1 MKGIEQANEI
11 IGKIIE
17 GYRIIKF
24 LGSGKFSVVYEAER
38 QVDSKLVALKIIKIY
53 DIKDKNLVE
62 KCLQEVNLLKRV
74 NHPNIIKYLDS
85 FIYQNELYIAV
96 EWADKGDVK
105 RLIKKYKQEGD
116 EIDERKVIEYTR
128 EIAAGLNHMHEQ
140 RVIHR
145 DLKPANILI
154 TSDGI
159 FKLGDL
165 GLGRIMNTE
174 TIKTFSKVGTPLYMA
189 PEVINNSNGYDFK
202 CDNWSLG
209 CVIYELITLR
219 SPFQTSEKLS
229 LIELFKK
236 INSGLY
242 PKIDNNK
249 YKVAAKIS
257 EALLKVNPEE
267 RMELPQVLKICD
279 EYISQQEEKPRIDP
293 FIIMDDLIEKLR
305 LLNYEINFCQKHN
318 HEIINK
324 YYFACN
330 IYGFNFDNKE
340 NSTKETYPLQFA
352 YFFDLCNWLMALI
365 KQNAN
370 INILQEID
378 IKFKKYDKKKPQD
391 VQIQELLNDLK
402 NLQIKVLFNSRFKF
416 GYGDGVCLV
425 LTQLCDKYLIKQNF
439 IFKKPKFQDIQEI
452 EKIKEYPD
460 DIPLEENIGTNI
472 GFKSNTNYNFS
483 GFKSI
488 GGGSK
493 SKFYSGQKF
502 KHFASIGPINDE
514 NSTNYSAQGEEDNI
528 NKNQNLNSEQAILY
542 SNIPEE
548 DWQKE
553 FNKVSNMLEIAEVS
567 DEYMASFSESS
578 SNNKDSN
585 KNEGNYPTVK
595 YIKNMNKLFDN
606 KLLEEADIIE
616 NYSKNI
622 EKELNYISNKE
633 NKISI
638 NNSGLKDELNK
649 LKITKQANIHYQ
661 EEFDTISKDIKKMQ
675 KEKNKIEYELDTI
688 QKEEKKLLNVD
699 NKNNLQKLKKAIE
712 NLCND
717 NNKKDE
723 EIALINTV
731 LMNKYSNIIYD
742 NVINSNNSGINN
754 INIFNEKNFEDKIA
768 ENINNNEDVFGDDEI
783 I

>member
-1 MKGIEQANEI
+1 MEHENEI

-17 GYRIIKF
+17 GFKIIKF
-24 LGSGKFSVVYEAER
+24 LGRGKFSVVYQAER
-38 QVDSKLVALKIIKIY
+38 QADSKLVALKIINIY
-53 DIKDKNLVE
+53 DIKDKSLVE

-85 FIYQNELYIAV
+85 FIFQNELYIAV

-105 RLIKKYKQEGD
+105 RLIRKYKQEGD
-116 EIDERKVIEYTR
+116 EIDESRVIEYTR

-189 PEVINNSNGYDFK
+189 PEVINGSEGYDFK
-202 CDNWSLG
+202 VDNWSLG

-249 YKVAAKIS
+249 YRTAAKIS
-257 EALLKVNPEE
+257 EALLKVDPRE
-267 RMELPQVLKICD
+267 RMELPQVIKICD
-279 EYISQQEEKPRIDP
+279 EYISKQEEKPKIDP
-293 FIIMDDLIEKLR
+293 FIIMDDMVEKLR

-318 HEIINK
+318 HDIINK
-324 YYFACN
+324 YYFAFN
-330 IYGFNFDNKE
+330 MYGFNFDNKD
-340 NSTKETYPLQFA
+340 NASKESYPVQFA
-352 YFFDLCNWLMALI
+352 YFYDLANWLMALI

-378 IKFKKYDKKKPQD
+378 VKFKKYDKKKPQD
-391 VQIQELLNDLK
+391 AQIQELLNDLK
-402 NLQIKVLFNSRFKF
+402 NLQVKVLLNSRFKF

-439 IFKKPKFQDIQEI
+439 IFKKPKFKDVQEI
-452 EKIKEYPD
+452 EKIKEYPE
-460 DIPLEENIGTNI
+460 DIPLEDNIGTNI
-472 GFKSNTNYNFS
+472 GFKSNTNYNFN

-493 SKFYSGQKF
+493 TKFYSGQKF
-502 KHFASIGPINDE
+502 KHFTSIGPMGDE
-514 NSTNYSAQGEEDNI
+514 TSTNFAGQQEEEN
-528 NKNQNLNSEQAILY
+528 NKNNANNENGILY
-542 SNIPEE
+542 SNVTEE
-548 DWQKE
+548 DWQNE
-553 FNKVSNMLEIAEVS
+553 FNKVSNMLKIEEVP
-567 DEYMASFSESS
+567 EENLASFSD
-578 SNNKDSN
+578 NNDQGRT
-585 KNEGNYPTVK
+585 EGNYQAVK
-595 YIKNMNKLFDN
+595 QINNVSKLFSDKYVNDAEYLDVYN
-606 KLLEEADIIE
+606 KQID
-616 NYSKNI
+616 
-622 EKELNYISNKE
+622 KELQNINNKESKISVSNK
-633 NKISI
+633 
-638 NNSGLKDELNK
+638 GLKEELNK
-649 LKITKQANIHYQ
+649 LKITKQANQHYQ
-661 EEFDTISKDIKKMQ
+661 DEYDTINEDIKKM
-675 KEKNKIEYELDTI
+675 EN
-688 QKEEKKLLNVD
+688 EKKQVELKLS
-699 NKNNLQKLKKAIE
+699 KLKKDEKKMMSYDDGKTVQKIRKAIE
-712 NLCND
+712 TIYAD
-717 NNKKDE
+717 NNKLDE
-723 EIALINTV
+723 EISLMNTV
-731 LMNKYSNIIYD
+731 IMNKYSNIMYD
-742 NVINSNNSGINN
+742 NYMNSDNNGNN
-754 INIFNEKNFEDKIA
+754 FVFNGRNDIFNNVP
-768 ENINNNEDVFGDDEI
+768 ENIKSNEDVFGEDEI

>member
-1 MKGIEQANEI
+1 MKGMEQANDI

-38 QVDSKLVALKIIKIY
+38 QLDSKLVALKIIKIY

-85 FIYQNELYIAV
+85 FIFQNELYIAV

-257 EALLKVNPEE
+257 ESLLKVNPEE
-267 RMELPQVLKICD
+267 RMELDQVLKICD
-279 EYISQQEEKPRIDP
+279 EYISKQEEKPRIDP

-318 HEIINK
+318 HDIINK

-330 IYGFNFDNKE
+330 MYGFNFENKE
-340 NSTKETYPLQFA
+340 NTTKETYPVQFA

-378 IKFKKYDKKKPQD
+378 IKFKKYDKKKQ
-391 VQIQELLNDLK
+391 QEIQMQELLNDLK
-402 NLQIKVLFNSRFKF
+402 NLQIKVLFNSRFKY

-483 GFKSI
+483 GYKSI

-514 NSTNYSAQGEEDNI
+514 NSTNYSAQGEEDTNNKNTNI
-528 NKNQNLNSEQAILY
+528 NNENAILY

-567 DEYMASFSESS
+567 DEYFGSFSESS
-578 SNNKDSN
+578 SNNKDNN

-595 YIKNMNKLFDN
+595 YIKNMNKIFN
-606 KLLEEADIIE
+606 EKLLDDADIID

-622 EKELNYISNKE
+622 ENELNYISNKE
-633 NKISI
+633 NKLG
-638 NNSGLKDELNK
+638 NNNAGLKDELYK

-661 EEFDTISKDIKKMQ
+661 EEYDTICEDIKKME
-675 KEKNKIEYELDTI
+675 KEKNKIEYELDKI
-688 QKEEKKLLNVD
+688 KKQEKKILTVD
-699 NKNNLQKLKKAIE
+699 DQNNLQKIKKAIE
-712 NLCND
+712 NIYHD
-717 NNKKDE
+717 GNKIEE

-731 LMNKYSNIIYD
+731 LINKYSNILND
-742 NVINSNNSGINN
+742 NLINENSNGG
-754 INIFNEKNFEDKIA
+754 NIFNGKNLDMDKIV
-768 ENINNNEDVFGDDEI
+768 ENINNEGDVFDEDEI

>member
-1 MKGIEQANEI
+1 MKGMEQANEI

-38 QVDSKLVALKIIKIY
+38 QLDSKLVALKIIKIY

-85 FIYQNELYIAV
+85 FIFQNELYIAV

-267 RMELPQVLKICD
+267 RMELDQVLKICD
-279 EYISQQEEKPRIDP
+279 EYISKQEEKPRIDP

-330 IYGFNFDNKE
+330 MYGFNFDNKE
-340 NSTKETYPLQFA
+340 NTSKETYPVQFA

-378 IKFKKYDKKKPQD
+378 IKFKKYDKKKQ
-391 VQIQELLNDLK
+391 QEIQMQELLNDLK
-402 NLQIKVLFNSRFKF
+402 NLQIKVLFNSRFKY

-483 GFKSI
+483 GYKSL

-493 SKFYSGQKF
+493 TKFYSGQKF

-514 NSTNYSAQGEEDNI
+514 NSTNYSAQGDEDSNNKNTNI
-528 NKNQNLNSEQAILY
+528 NNENAILY

-567 DEYMASFSESS
+567 DEYFGSFSESS
-578 SNNKDSN
+578 SNNKDNN

-595 YIKNMNKLFDN
+595 YIKNMNKLLDD
-606 KLLEEADIIE
+606 KLLDDIDIID

-622 EKELNYISNKE
+622 ETELNYITNKE
-633 NKISI
+633 NKLGV
-638 NNSGLKDELNK
+638 NNTGLKDELNK

-661 EEFDTISKDIKKMQ
+661 EEYDTICEDIKKME
-675 KEKNKIEYELDTI
+675 KEKNKIEYELDKI
-688 QKEEKKLLNVD
+688 KKQEKKILTVD
-699 NKNNLQKLKKAIE
+699 DKNNLQKIKKAIE
-712 NLCND
+712 NIYQD
-717 NNKKDE
+717 NNKIDE
-723 EIALINTV
+723 EISLINTV
-731 LMNKYSNIIYD
+731 LINKYSNILND
-742 NVINSNNSGINN
+742 NLINDNNNG
-754 INIFNEKNFEDKIA
+754 INIFNGKNLDIEKIT
-768 ENINNNEDVFGDDEI
+768 ENINNEGDVFDDDEI

>member
-1 MKGIEQANEI
+1 MKGMEQANDI

-38 QVDSKLVALKIIKIY
+38 QLDSKLVALKIIKIY

-85 FIYQNELYIAV
+85 FIFQNELYIAV

-257 EALLKVNPEE
+257 ESLLKVNPEE
-267 RMELPQVLKICD
+267 RMELDQVLKICD
-279 EYISQQEEKPRIDP
+279 EYISKQEEKPRIDP

-318 HEIINK
+318 HDIINK

-330 IYGFNFDNKE
+330 MYGFNFENKE
-340 NSTKETYPLQFA
+340 NTTKETYPVQFA

-378 IKFKKYDKKKPQD
+378 IKFKKYDKKKQ
-391 VQIQELLNDLK
+391 QEIQMQELLNDLK
-402 NLQIKVLFNSRFKF
+402 NLQIKVLFNSRFKY

-483 GFKSI
+483 GYKSI

-514 NSTNYSAQGEEDNI
+514 NSTNYSAQGEEDTNNKNTNI
-528 NKNQNLNSEQAILY
+528 NNENAILY

-567 DEYMASFSESS
+567 DEYFGSFSESS
-578 SNNKDSN
+578 SNNKDNN

-595 YIKNMNKLFDN
+595 YIKNMNKLFDE
-606 KLLEEADIIE
+606 KLLDDADIID

-622 EKELNYISNKE
+622 ENELNYISNKE
-633 NKISI
+633 NKLG
-638 NNSGLKDELNK
+638 NNNAGLKDELNK

-661 EEFDTISKDIKKMQ
+661 EEYDTICEDIKKME
-675 KEKNKIEYELDTI
+675 KEKNKIEYELDKI
-688 QKEEKKLLNVD
+688 KKQEKKILTVD
-699 NKNNLQKLKKAIE
+699 DQNNLQKIKKAIE
-712 NLCND
+712 NIYHD
-717 NNKKDE
+717 GNKIEE
-723 EIALINTV
+723 EIDLINTV
-731 LMNKYSNIIYD
+731 LINKYSNILND
-742 NVINSNNSGINN
+742 NLINENSNGG
-754 INIFNEKNFEDKIA
+754 NIFNGKNLDMDKIV
-768 ENINNNEDVFGDDEI
+768 ENINNEGDVFDEDEI

>member
-1 MKGIEQANEI
+1 MKGMEQANDI

-38 QVDSKLVALKIIKIY
+38 QLDSKLVALKIIKIY

-85 FIYQNELYIAV
+85 FIFQNELYIAV

-257 EALLKVNPEE
+257 ESLLKVNPEE
-267 RMELPQVLKICD
+267 RMELDQVLKICD
-279 EYISQQEEKPRIDP
+279 EYISKQEEKPRIDP

-318 HEIINK
+318 HDIINK

-330 IYGFNFDNKE
+330 MYGFNFENKE
-340 NSTKETYPLQFA
+340 NTTKETYPVQFA

-378 IKFKKYDKKKPQD
+378 IKFKKYDKKKQ
-391 VQIQELLNDLK
+391 QEIQMQELLNDLK
-402 NLQIKVLFNSRFKF
+402 NLQIKVLFNSRFKY

-483 GFKSI
+483 GYKSI

-514 NSTNYSAQGEEDNI
+514 NSTNYSAQGEEDTNNKNTNI
-528 NKNQNLNSEQAILY
+528 NNENAILY

-567 DEYMASFSESS
+567 DEYFGSFSESS
-578 SNNKDSN
+578 SNNKDNN

-595 YIKNMNKLFDN
+595 YIKNMNKLFDE
-606 KLLEEADIIE
+606 KLLDDADIID

-622 EKELNYISNKE
+622 ENELNYISNKE
-633 NKISI
+633 NKLG
-638 NNSGLKDELNK
+638 NNNAGLKDELNK

-661 EEFDTISKDIKKMQ
+661 EEYDTICEDIKKME
-675 KEKNKIEYELDTI
+675 KEKNKIEFELDKI
-688 QKEEKKLLNVD
+688 KKQEKKILTVD
-699 NKNNLQKLKKAIE
+699 DQNNLQKIKKAIE
-712 NLCND
+712 NIYHD
-717 NNKKDE
+717 GNKIEE

-731 LMNKYSNIIYD
+731 LINKYSNILND
-742 NVINSNNSGINN
+742 NLINENSNGG
-754 INIFNEKNFEDKIA
+754 NIFNGKNLDMDKIV
-768 ENINNNEDVFGDDEI
+768 ENINNEGDVFDGDEI
-783 I
+783 V

>member
-1 MKGIEQANEI
+1 MKGMEQVNEI

-38 QVDSKLVALKIIKIY
+38 QLDSKLVALKIIKIY

-257 EALLKVNPEE
+257 ESLLKVNPEE
-267 RMELPQVLKICD
+267 RMELDQVLKICD
-279 EYISQQEEKPRIDP
+279 EYISKQEEKPRIDP

-318 HEIINK
+318 HDIINK

-330 IYGFNFDNKE
+330 MYGFNFENKE
-340 NSTKETYPLQFA
+340 NTTKETYPVQFA

-378 IKFKKYDKKKPQD
+378 IKFKKYDKKKQ
-391 VQIQELLNDLK
+391 QEIQMQELLNDLK
-402 NLQIKVLFNSRFKF
+402 NLQIKVLFNSRFKY

-483 GFKSI
+483 GYKSI

-514 NSTNYSAQGEEDNI
+514 NSTNYSAQGEEDTNNKNTNI
-528 NKNQNLNSEQAILY
+528 NNENAILY

-567 DEYMASFSESS
+567 DEYFGSFSESS
-578 SNNKDSN
+578 SNNKDNN

-595 YIKNMNKLFDN
+595 YIKNMNKLFDE
-606 KLLEEADIIE
+606 KLLDDADIID

-622 EKELNYISNKE
+622 ENELNYISNKE
-633 NKISI
+633 NKLG
-638 NNSGLKDELNK
+638 NNNAGLKDELNK

-661 EEFDTISKDIKKMQ
+661 EEYDTICEDIKKME
-675 KEKNKIEYELDTI
+675 KEKNKIEYELDKIKI
-688 QKEEKKLLNVD
+688 QKKKILTVD
-699 NKNNLQKLKKAIE
+699 DQNNLQKIKKAIE
-712 NLCND
+712 NIYYD
-717 NNKKDE
+717 GNKIEE

-731 LMNKYSNIIYD
+731 LINKYSNILND
-742 NVINSNNSGINN
+742 NLINENSNGG
-754 INIFNEKNFEDKIA
+754 NIFNGKNLDMDKIV
-768 ENINNNEDVFGDDEI
+768 ENINNEGDVFDEDEI

>member
-1 MKGIEQANEI
+1 MKSMEQTNEI
-11 IGKIIE
+11 IGKIVE
-17 GYRIIKF
+17 GFKIIKF
-24 LGSGKFSVVYEAER
+24 LGSGKFSVVYQAER
-38 QVDSKLVALKIIKIY
+38 QADSKLVALKIIKIY

-85 FIYQNELYIAV
+85 FIFQNELYIAV

-105 RLIKKYKQEGD
+105 RLIRKYKQEGD
-116 EIDERKVIEYTR
+116 EIDERKVIEYTK

-140 RVIHR
+140 RIIHR

-249 YKVAAKIS
+249 YQTAAKIS

-267 RMELPQVLKICD
+267 RMDLPQVLKICD
-279 EYISQQEEKPRIDP
+279 EYISKQEEKPRIDP
-293 FIIMDDLIEKLR
+293 FIIMDDMIEKLR

-330 IYGFNFDNKE
+330 MYGYNFDNKD
-340 NSTKETYPLQFA
+340 NPSKETYPVQFA

-391 VQIQELLNDLK
+391 VQIQDLLNDLK
-402 NLQIKVLFNSRFKF
+402 NLQVKVLINSRFKY

-439 IFKKPKFQDIQEI
+439 IFKKPKFQDVQEI
-452 EKIKEYPD
+452 EKIKEYPE

-493 SKFYSGQKF
+493 TKFYSGQKF
-502 KHFASIGPINDE
+502 KHFTSIGPMNDE
-514 NSTNYSAQGEEDNI
+514 TSTNYSGQGEEEN
-528 NKNQNLNSEQAILY
+528 NKNNVNNEQAILY
-542 SNIPEE
+542 SNIPEA

-567 DEYMASFSESS
+567 DEYFGSFSESS
-578 SNNKDSN
+578 SNNKDQN
-585 KNEGNYPTVK
+585 KNENNYSAVK
-595 YIKNMNKLFDN
+595 HIKNISKLFNN
-606 KLLEEADIIE
+606 KYVNDTQYLELYNENIE
-616 NYSKNI
+616 N
-622 EKELNYISNKE
+622 ELQKISNKE
-633 NKISI
+633 SKLSTSNK
-638 NNSGLKDELNK
+638 GLKEELNK
-649 LKITKQANIHYQ
+649 LKITKQANKQYE
-661 EEFDTISKDIKKMQ
+661 EEFDTISKSIKK
-675 KEKNKIEYELDTI
+675 KEIEKNNIES
-688 QKEEKKLLNVD
+688 K
-699 NKNNLQKLKKAIE
+699 LQKIKKDEKTILKYDTKTYLPKIRKAIE
-712 NLCND
+712 NIYED
-717 NNKKDE
+717 NNKIDE
-723 EIALINTV
+723 EISLLNTV
-731 LMNKYSNIIYD
+731 IINKYSNIMY
-742 NVINSNNSGINN
+742 NNFMNN
-754 INIFNEKNFEDKIA
+754 NNN
-768 ENINNNEDVFGDDEI
+768 ENINNFGFNIKNNDINGIPENINQNEEVFGEDEI

>member
-1 MKGIEQANEI
+1 MKGMEQANDI

-38 QVDSKLVALKIIKIY
+38 QLDSKLVALKIIKIY

-85 FIYQNELYIAV
+85 FIFQNELYIAV

-257 EALLKVNPEE
+257 ESLLKVNPEE
-267 RMELPQVLKICD
+267 RMELDQVLKICD
-279 EYISQQEEKPRIDP
+279 EYISKQEEKPRIDP

-318 HEIINK
+318 HDIINK

-330 IYGFNFDNKE
+330 MYGFNFENKE
-340 NSTKETYPLQFA
+340 NTTKETYPVQFA

-378 IKFKKYDKKKPQD
+378 IKFKKYDKKKQ
-391 VQIQELLNDLK
+391 QEIQMQELLNDLK
-402 NLQIKVLFNSRFKF
+402 NLQIKVLFNSRFKY

-483 GFKSI
+483 GYKSI

-514 NSTNYSAQGEEDNI
+514 NSTNYSAQGEEDTNNKNTNI
-528 NKNQNLNSEQAILY
+528 NNENAILY

-567 DEYMASFSESS
+567 DEYFGSFSESS
-578 SNNKDSN
+578 SNNKDNN

-595 YIKNMNKLFDN
+595 YIKNMNKLFDE
-606 KLLEEADIIE
+606 KLLDDADIID

-622 EKELNYISNKE
+622 ENELNYISNKE
-633 NKISI
+633 NKLG
-638 NNSGLKDELNK
+638 NNNAGLKDELNK

-661 EEFDTISKDIKKMQ
+661 EEYDTICEDIKKME
-675 KEKNKIEYELDTI
+675 KEKNKIEYELDKI
-688 QKEEKKLLNVD
+688 KKQEKKILTVD
-699 NKNNLQKLKKAIE
+699 DQNNLQKIKKAIE
-712 NLCND
+712 NIYHD
-717 NNKKDE
+717 GNKIEE
-723 EIALINTV
+723 EIELINTV
-731 LMNKYSNIIYD
+731 LINKYSNILND
-742 NVINSNNSGINN
+742 NLINENSNGG
-754 INIFNEKNFEDKIA
+754 NIFNGKNLDMDKIV
-768 ENINNNEDVFGDDEI
+768 ENINNEGDVFDEDEI

>member
-1 MKGIEQANEI
+1 MKGIEQANDI

-17 GYRIIKF
+17 GYKIIKF

-38 QVDSKLVALKIIKIY
+38 QLDSKLVALKIIKIY

-140 RVIHR
+140 RIIHR

-257 EALLKVNPEE
+257 EALLKVNHEE

-279 EYISQQEEKPRIDP
+279 EYISKQEEKPRIDP

-305 LLNYEINFCQKHN
+305 LINYEINFCQKHN

-340 NSTKETYPLQFA
+340 NSTKETYPVQFA
-352 YFFDLCNWLMALI
+352 YFYDLSNWLMALI

-378 IKFKKYDKKKPQD
+378 IKFKKYDKKKQQE

-402 NLQIKVLFNSRFKF
+402 NLQIKVLYNSRFKF

-483 GFKSI
+483 GYKSI

-493 SKFYSGQKF
+493 SKFFSGQKF
-502 KHFASIGPINDE
+502 KHFASIGPVNDE
-514 NSTNYSAQGEEDNI
+514 NSTNYSAQAEEE
-528 NKNQNLNSEQAILY
+528 NKQNNVNSENAILY

-595 YIKNMNKLFDN
+595 YIKNMNKLLDD
-606 KLLEEADIIE
+606 KLLDDVDVID

-638 NNSGLKDELNK
+638 TNTGLKEELNK

-661 EEFDTISKDIKKMQ
+661 EEYDMINEDIKKME
-675 KEKNKIEYELDTI
+675 KEKNKIEFELDKI
-688 QKEEKKLLNVD
+688 KKEEKKFLNLD
-699 NKNNLQKLKKAIE
+699 DKNNLQKIKKAVE
-712 NLCND
+712 NLYND
-717 NNKKDE
+717 NNKLDE
-723 EIALINTV
+723 EISLVNTV
-731 LMNKYSNIIYD
+731 LMNKYSNFLYD
-742 NVINSNNSGINN
+742 NVNNSDNSGV
-754 INIFNEKNFEDKIA
+754 NIFNDKNFETKIA
-768 ENINNNEDVFGDDEI
+768 ENINKEEDVFGADEI

>member
-1 MKGIEQANEI
+1 MKGMEQANEI

-38 QVDSKLVALKIIKIY
+38 QLDSKLVALKIIKIY

-85 FIYQNELYIAV
+85 FIFQNELYIAV

-267 RMELPQVLKICD
+267 RMELDQVLKICD
-279 EYISQQEEKPRIDP
+279 EYISKQEEKPRIDP

-330 IYGFNFDNKE
+330 MYGFNFDNKE
-340 NSTKETYPLQFA
+340 NTSKETYPVQFA

-378 IKFKKYDKKKPQD
+378 IKFKKYDKKKQ
-391 VQIQELLNDLK
+391 QEIQMQELLNDLK
-402 NLQIKVLFNSRFKF
+402 NLQIKVLFNSRFKY

-483 GFKSI
+483 GYKSL

-493 SKFYSGQKF
+493 TKFYSGQKF

-514 NSTNYSAQGEEDNI
+514 NSTNYSAQGDEDSNNKNTNI
-528 NKNQNLNSEQAILY
+528 NNENAILY

-567 DEYMASFSESS
+567 DEYFGSFSESS
-578 SNNKDSN
+578 SNNKDNN

-595 YIKNMNKLFDN
+595 YIKNMNKLLDD
-606 KLLEEADIIE
+606 KLLDDIDIID

-622 EKELNYISNKE
+622 ETELNYITNKE
-633 NKISI
+633 NKLGV
-638 NNSGLKDELNK
+638 NNTGLKDELNK

-661 EEFDTISKDIKKMQ
+661 EEYDTICEDIKKME
-675 KEKNKIEYELDTI
+675 KEKNKIEYELDKI
-688 QKEEKKLLNVD
+688 QKQEKKILTVD
-699 NKNNLQKLKKAIE
+699 DKNNLQKIKKAIE
-712 NLCND
+712 NIYQD
-717 NNKKDE
+717 NNKIDE
-723 EIALINTV
+723 EISLINTV
-731 LMNKYSNIIYD
+731 LINKYSNVLNDIL
-742 NVINSNNSGINN
+742 INENNNG
-754 INIFNEKNFEDKIA
+754 INIFNGKNLDIEKIT
-768 ENINNNEDVFGDDEI
+768 ENINNEGDVFDGDEI
-783 I
+783 V

>member
-1 MKGIEQANEI
+1 MKGMEQANEI

-38 QVDSKLVALKIIKIY
+38 QLDSKLVALKIIKIY

-85 FIYQNELYIAV
+85 FIFQNELYIAV

-267 RMELPQVLKICD
+267 RMELDQVLKICD
-279 EYISQQEEKPRIDP
+279 EYISKQEEKPRIDP

-330 IYGFNFDNKE
+330 MYGFNFDNKE
-340 NSTKETYPLQFA
+340 NTSKETYPVQFA

-378 IKFKKYDKKKPQD
+378 IKFKKYDKKKQ
-391 VQIQELLNDLK
+391 QEIQMQELLNDLK
-402 NLQIKVLFNSRFKF
+402 NLQIKVLFNSRFKY

-483 GFKSI
+483 GYKSL

-493 SKFYSGQKF
+493 TKFYSGQKF

-514 NSTNYSAQGEEDNI
+514 NSTNYSAQGDEDSNNKNTNI
-528 NKNQNLNSEQAILY
+528 NNENAILY

-567 DEYMASFSESS
+567 DECFGSFSESS
-578 SNNKDSN
+578 SNNKDNN

-595 YIKNMNKLFDN
+595 YIKNMNKLLDD
-606 KLLEEADIIE
+606 KLLDDIDIID

-622 EKELNYISNKE
+622 ETELNYISNKE
-633 NKISI
+633 NKLGV
-638 NNSGLKDELNK
+638 NNTGLKDELNK

-661 EEFDTISKDIKKMQ
+661 EEYDTICEDIKKME
-675 KEKNKIEYELDTI
+675 KEKNKIEYELDKI
-688 QKEEKKLLNVD
+688 KKQEKKILTVD
-699 NKNNLQKLKKAIE
+699 DKNNLQKIKKAIE
-712 NLCND
+712 NIYQD
-717 NNKKDE
+717 NNKIDE
-723 EIALINTV
+723 EISLINTV
-731 LMNKYSNIIYD
+731 LINKYSNILND
-742 NVINSNNSGINN
+742 NLINENNNG
-754 INIFNEKNFEDKIA
+754 INIFNGKNLDIEKIT
-768 ENINNNEDVFGDDEI
+768 ENINNEGDVFDDDEI

>member
-1 MKGIEQANEI
+1 MKGMEQANEI

-38 QVDSKLVALKIIKIY
+38 QLDSKLVALKIIKIY

-85 FIYQNELYIAV
+85 FIFQNELYIAV

-229 LIELFKK
+229 LIDLFKK

-279 EYISQQEEKPRIDP
+279 EYISKQEEKPRIDP

-318 HEIINK
+318 HDIINK

-330 IYGFNFDNKE
+330 MYGFNFENKE
-340 NSTKETYPLQFA
+340 NTTKETYPVQFA

-378 IKFKKYDKKKPQD
+378 IKFKKYDKKKQ
-391 VQIQELLNDLK
+391 QEIQMQELLNDLK
-402 NLQIKVLFNSRFKF
+402 NLQIKVLFNSRFKY

-483 GFKSI
+483 GYKSI

-514 NSTNYSAQGEEDNI
+514 NSTNYSAQGEEDTNNKNTNI
-528 NKNQNLNSEQAILY
+528 NNENAILY

-567 DEYMASFSESS
+567 DEYFGSFSESS
-578 SNNKDSN
+578 SNNKDNN

-595 YIKNMNKLFDN
+595 YIKNMNKLFDE
-606 KLLEEADIIE
+606 KLLDDADIID

-622 EKELNYISNKE
+622 ENELNYISNKE
-633 NKISI
+633 NKLG
-638 NNSGLKDELNK
+638 NNNAGLKDELNK

-661 EEFDTISKDIKKMQ
+661 EEYDTICEDIKKME
-675 KEKNKIEYELDTI
+675 KEKNKIEYELDKIKI
-688 QKEEKKLLNVD
+688 QEKKILTVD
-699 NKNNLQKLKKAIE
+699 DQNNLQKIKKAIE
-712 NLCND
+712 NIYHD
-717 NNKKDE
+717 GNKIEE

-731 LMNKYSNIIYD
+731 LINKYSNIL
-742 NVINSNNSGINN
+742 NGNLINENNNGG
-754 INIFNEKNFEDKIA
+754 NIFNGKNLDMDKIV
-768 ENINNNEDVFGDDEI
+768 ENINNEGDVFDEDEI

>member
-1 MKGIEQANEI
+1 MKGMEQANDI

-38 QVDSKLVALKIIKIY
+38 QLDSKLVALKIIKIY

-249 YKVAAKIS
+249 YKIAAKIS

-267 RMELPQVLKICD
+267 RMELTQVLKICD
-279 EYISQQEEKPRIDP
+279 EYISKQEEKPRIDP

-330 IYGFNFDNKE
+330 MYGFNFDNKE
-340 NSTKETYPLQFA
+340 NTTKETYPVQFA

-378 IKFKKYDKKKPQD
+378 IKFKKYDKKKQ
-391 VQIQELLNDLK
+391 QEIQMQELLNDLK
-402 NLQIKVLFNSRFKF
+402 NLQIKVLFNSRFKY

-483 GFKSI
+483 GYKSL

-514 NSTNYSAQGEEDNI
+514 NSTNYSAQGDEDTNNKNTNI
-528 NKNQNLNSEQAILY
+528 NNENAILY

-567 DEYMASFSESS
+567 DEYFGSFSESS
-578 SNNKDSN
+578 SNNKDNN

-595 YIKNMNKLFDN
+595 YIKNMNKLLDD
-606 KLLEEADIIE
+606 KLLDDVDIID

-622 EKELNYISNKE
+622 EDELNYISNKE
-633 NKISI
+633 NKLGA
-638 NNSGLKDELNK
+638 NNVGLKDELNK

-661 EEFDTISKDIKKMQ
+661 EEYETICEDIKKME
-675 KEKNKIEYELDTI
+675 KEKNKIEYELDKI
-688 QKEEKKLLNVD
+688 KKQEKKILTVD
-699 NKNNLQKLKKAIE
+699 DQNNLQIIKKAI
-712 NLCND
+712 D
-717 NNKKDE
+717 NIYHDNKKMDE
-723 EIALINTV
+723 EISLINTV
-731 LMNKYSNIIYD
+731 LINKYSNILND
-742 NVINSNNSGINN
+742 NLINENNNAG
-754 INIFNEKNFEDKIA
+754 NIFNGKNLDIEKIA
-768 ENINNNEDVFGDDEI
+768 ENINNEGDVFDDDEI

>member
-38 QVDSKLVALKIIKIY
+38 QIDSKLVALKIIKIY

-279 EYISQQEEKPRIDP
+279 EYISKQEEKPRIDP

-340 NSTKETYPLQFA
+340 NPTKESYPIQFA

-378 IKFKKYDKKKPQD
+378 IKFKKYDKKKAQD

-502 KHFASIGPINDE
+502 KHFASIGPVNDE
-514 NSTNYSAQGEEDNI
+514 NSTNYSAQGEEDNT
-528 NKNQNLNSEQAILY
+528 NKNTNLNSEQAILY
-542 SNIPEE
+542 TNIPEE

-595 YIKNMNKLFDN
+595 YIKNMNKLLDD
-606 KLLEEADIIE
+606 KLLEETEIVE

-622 EKELNYISNKE
+622 EKDLNYISNKE

-638 NNSGLKDELNK
+638 NNNKLIDELIK
-649 LKITKQANIHYQ
+649 LKITKQANVQYQ
-661 EEFDTISKDIKKMQ
+661 EDYDTISEDIKKMQ
-675 KEKNKIEYELDTI
+675 KEKNKIEYELDKI
-688 QKEEKKLLNVD
+688 KKEEKKLLNMD
-699 NKNNLQKLKKAIE
+699 NKTNIQKIKTAIE
-712 NLCND
+712 NLYVD

-731 LMNKYSNIIYD
+731 LINKYSNLIYD
-742 NVINSNNSGINN
+742 NMINANNTGGI
-754 INIFNEKNFEDKIA
+754 IFDEKNLESKIK
-768 ENINNNEDVFGDDEI
+768 ENINKDEDVFGEDEI

>member
-1 MKGIEQANEI
+1 MKGIEQTNDI

-17 GYRIIKF
+17 GYKILKF

-38 QVDSKLVALKIIKIY
+38 QLDSKLVALKIIKIY

-257 EALLKVNPEE
+257 EALLKVNPLE

-279 EYISQQEEKPRIDP
+279 EYISKQEEKPRIDP

-330 IYGFNFDNKE
+330 IYGFSFDNKE
-340 NSTKETYPLQFA
+340 NSTKETYPVQFA
-352 YFFDLCNWLMALI
+352 YFYDLSNWLMALI

-378 IKFKKYDKKKPQD
+378 IKFKKYDKKKQQE

-402 NLQIKVLFNSRFKF
+402 NLQIKVLYNSRFKF

-483 GFKSI
+483 GYKSI

-493 SKFYSGQKF
+493 SKFFSGQKF

-514 NSTNYSAQGEEDNI
+514 NSTNYSAQGEDE
-528 NKNQNLNSEQAILY
+528 NKQNTNVNSENAILY

-595 YIKNMNKLFDN
+595 YIKNMNKLLDD
-606 KLLEEADIIE
+606 KILDDVDVID

-622 EKELNYISNKE
+622 ENELNYISNKE
-633 NKISI
+633 SKISI
-638 NNSGLKDELNK
+638 NNTGLKEELNK

-661 EEFDTISKDIKKMQ
+661 EEYDMISEDIKKME
-675 KEKNKIEYELDTI
+675 KEKNKIEFELDKI
-688 QKEEKKLLNVD
+688 KKEEKKILNPD
-699 NKNNLQKLKKAIE
+699 DKNNLQKIKKAVE
-712 NLCND
+712 NLYND
-717 NNKKDE
+717 NKKLDE
-723 EIALINTV
+723 EISLVNTV
-731 LMNKYSNIIYD
+731 LMNKYSNILYD
-742 NVINSNNSGINN
+742 NIINSNNPGV
-754 INIFNEKNFEDKIA
+754 NIFNDKNFETKIA
-768 ENINNNEDVFGDDEI
+768 ENINKEEDVFGEDEI

>member
-1 MKGIEQANEI
+1 MKGMEQANEI

-38 QVDSKLVALKIIKIY
+38 QLDSKLVALKIIKIY

-340 NSTKETYPLQFA
+340 NSTKEAYPLQFA

-370 INILQEID
+370 IIILQEID

-731 LMNKYSNIIYD
+731 LINKYSNIMYD
-742 NVINSNNSGINN
+742 NVINANNSGG
-754 INIFNEKNFEDKIA
+754 NIFNDKNFENIIA
-768 ENINNNEDVFGDDEI
+768 ENLNKDEDVFGDDEI

>member
-1 MKGIEQANEI
+1 MKGMEQANDI

-38 QVDSKLVALKIIKIY
+38 QLDSKLVALKIIKIY

-85 FIYQNELYIAV
+85 FIFQNELYIAV

-257 EALLKVNPEE
+257 ESLLKVNPEE
-267 RMELPQVLKICD
+267 RMELDQVLKICD
-279 EYISQQEEKPRIDP
+279 EYISKQEEKPRIDP

-318 HEIINK
+318 HDIINK

-330 IYGFNFDNKE
+330 MYGFNFENKE
-340 NSTKETYPLQFA
+340 NTTKETYPVQFA

-378 IKFKKYDKKKPQD
+378 IKFKKYDKKKQ
-391 VQIQELLNDLK
+391 QEIQMQELLNDLK
-402 NLQIKVLFNSRFKF
+402 NLQIKVLFNSRFKY

-483 GFKSI
+483 GYKSI

-514 NSTNYSAQGEEDNI
+514 NSTNYSAQGEEDTNNKNTNI
-528 NKNQNLNSEQAILY
+528 NNENAILY

-567 DEYMASFSESS
+567 DEYFGSFSESS
-578 SNNKDSN
+578 SNNKDNN

-595 YIKNMNKLFDN
+595 YIKNMNKLFDE
-606 KLLEEADIIE
+606 KLLDDADIID

-622 EKELNYISNKE
+622 ENELNYISNKE
-633 NKISI
+633 NKLG
-638 NNSGLKDELNK
+638 NNNAGLKDELNK

-661 EEFDTISKDIKKMQ
+661 EEYDTICEDIKKME
-675 KEKNKIEYELDTI
+675 KEKNKIEYELDKIKI
-688 QKEEKKLLNVD
+688 QEKKILTVD
-699 NKNNLQKLKKAIE
+699 DQNNLQKIKKAIE
-712 NLCND
+712 NIYHD
-717 NNKKDE
+717 GNKIEE

-731 LMNKYSNIIYD
+731 LINKYSNILND
-742 NVINSNNSGINN
+742 NLINENNNGG
-754 INIFNEKNFEDKIA
+754 NIFNGKNLDMDKIV
-768 ENINNNEDVFGDDEI
+768 ENINNEGDVFDEDEI

>member
-1 MKGIEQANEI
+1 MKSMEQTNEI
-11 IGKIIE
+11 IGKIVE
-17 GYRIIKF
+17 GFKIIKF
-24 LGSGKFSVVYEAER
+24 LGSGKFSVVYQAER
-38 QVDSKLVALKIIKIY
+38 QADSKLVALKIIKIY

-85 FIYQNELYIAV
+85 FIFQNELYIAV

-105 RLIKKYKQEGD
+105 RLIRKYKQEGD
-116 EIDERKVIEYTR
+116 EIDERKVIEYTK

-140 RVIHR
+140 RIIHR

-249 YKVAAKIS
+249 YQTAAKIS

-267 RMELPQVLKICD
+267 RMDLPQVLKICD
-279 EYISQQEEKPRIDP
+279 EYISKQEEKPRIDP
-293 FIIMDDLIEKLR
+293 FIIMDDMIEKLR

-330 IYGFNFDNKE
+330 MYGYNFDNKD
-340 NSTKETYPLQFA
+340 NPSKETYPVQFA

-391 VQIQELLNDLK
+391 VQIQDLLNDLK
-402 NLQIKVLFNSRFKF
+402 NLQVKVLINSRFKY

-439 IFKKPKFQDIQEI
+439 IFKKPKFQDVQEI
-452 EKIKEYPD
+452 EKIKEYPE

-493 SKFYSGQKF
+493 TKFYSGQKF
-502 KHFASIGPINDE
+502 KHFTSIGPMNDE
-514 NSTNYSAQGEEDNI
+514 TSTNYSGQGEEEN
-528 NKNQNLNSEQAILY
+528 NKNNVNNEQAILY
-542 SNIPEE
+542 SNIPEA

-567 DEYMASFSESS
+567 DEYFGSFSESS
-578 SNNKDSN
+578 SNNKDQN
-585 KNEGNYPTVK
+585 KNENNYSAVK
-595 YIKNMNKLFDN
+595 HIKNISKLFNN
-606 KLLEEADIIE
+606 KYVNDAQYLELYNENIE
-616 NYSKNI
+616 N
-622 EKELNYISNKE
+622 ELQKISNKE
-633 NKISI
+633 SKLGTSNK
-638 NNSGLKDELNK
+638 GLKEELNK
-649 LKITKQANIHYQ
+649 LKITKQANKQYE
-661 EEFDTISKDIKKMQ
+661 EEFDTISKSIKK
-675 KEKNKIEYELDTI
+675 KEIEKNNIES
-688 QKEEKKLLNVD
+688 K
-699 NKNNLQKLKKAIE
+699 LQKIKKDEKTILKYDTKTYLPKIRKAIE
-712 NLCND
+712 NIYED
-717 NNKKDE
+717 NNKIDE
-723 EIALINTV
+723 EISLLNTV
-731 LMNKYSNIIYD
+731 IINKYSNIMYNNFMNNNNND
-742 NVINSNNSGINN
+742 NINN
-754 INIFNEKNFEDKIA
+754 FGFNIKNNDINGIP
-768 ENINNNEDVFGDDEI
+768 ENINQNEEVFGEDEI

>member
-731 LMNKYSNIIYD
+731 LINKYSNIMYD
-742 NVINSNNSGINN
+742 NVINANNSGG
-754 INIFNEKNFEDKIA
+754 NIFNDKNFENIIA
-768 ENINNNEDVFGDDEI
+768 ENSNKDEDVFGDDEI

>member
-1 MKGIEQANEI
+1 MKGMEQANDI

-38 QVDSKLVALKIIKIY
+38 QLDSKLVALKIIKIY

-85 FIYQNELYIAV
+85 FIFQNELYIAV

-257 EALLKVNPEE
+257 ESLLKVNPEE
-267 RMELPQVLKICD
+267 RMELDQVLKICD
-279 EYISQQEEKPRIDP
+279 EYISKQEEKPRIDP

-318 HEIINK
+318 HDIINK

-330 IYGFNFDNKE
+330 MYGFNFENKE
-340 NSTKETYPLQFA
+340 NTTKETYPVQFA

-378 IKFKKYDKKKPQD
+378 IKFKKYDKKKQ
-391 VQIQELLNDLK
+391 QEIQMQELLNDLK
-402 NLQIKVLFNSRFKF
+402 NLQIKVLFNSRFKY

-483 GFKSI
+483 GYKSI

-514 NSTNYSAQGEEDNI
+514 NSTNYSAQGEEDTNNKNTNI
-528 NKNQNLNSEQAILY
+528 NNENAILY

-567 DEYMASFSESS
+567 DEYFGSFSESS
-578 SNNKDSN
+578 SNNKDNN

-595 YIKNMNKLFDN
+595 YIKNMNKLFDE
-606 KLLEEADIIE
+606 KLLDDADIID

-622 EKELNYISNKE
+622 ENELNYISNKE
-633 NKISI
+633 NKLG
-638 NNSGLKDELNK
+638 NNNAGLKDELNK

-661 EEFDTISKDIKKMQ
+661 EEYDTICEDIKKME
-675 KEKNKIEYELDTI
+675 KEKNKIEYELDKI
-688 QKEEKKLLNVD
+688 KKQEKKILTVD
-699 NKNNLQKLKKAIE
+699 DQNNLQKIKKAIE
-712 NLCND
+712 NIYHD
-717 NNKKDE
+717 GNKIEE

-731 LMNKYSNIIYD
+731 LINKYSNILND
-742 NVINSNNSGINN
+742 NLINENTNGG
-754 INIFNEKNFEDKIA
+754 NIFNGKNLDMDKIV
-768 ENINNNEDVFGDDEI
+768 ENINNEGDVFDEDEI

>member
-1 MKGIEQANEI
+1 MKGMEQANDI

-38 QVDSKLVALKIIKIY
+38 QLDSKLVALKIIKIY

-85 FIYQNELYIAV
+85 FIFQNELYIAV

-257 EALLKVNPEE
+257 ESLLKVNPEE
-267 RMELPQVLKICD
+267 RMELDQVLKICD
-279 EYISQQEEKPRIDP
+279 EYISKQEEKPRIDP

-318 HEIINK
+318 HDIINK

-330 IYGFNFDNKE
+330 MYGFNFENKE
-340 NSTKETYPLQFA
+340 NTTKETYPVQFA

-378 IKFKKYDKKKPQD
+378 IKFKKYDKKKQ
-391 VQIQELLNDLK
+391 QEIQMQELLNDLK
-402 NLQIKVLFNSRFKF
+402 NLQIKVLFNSRFKY

-483 GFKSI
+483 GYKSI

-514 NSTNYSAQGEEDNI
+514 NSTNYSAQGEEDTNNKNTNI
-528 NKNQNLNSEQAILY
+528 NNENAILY

-567 DEYMASFSESS
+567 DEYFGSFSESS
-578 SNNKDSN
+578 SNNKDNN

-595 YIKNMNKLFDN
+595 YIKNMNKLFDE
-606 KLLEEADIIE
+606 KLLDDADIID

-622 EKELNYISNKE
+622 ENELNYISNKE
-633 NKISI
+633 NKLG
-638 NNSGLKDELNK
+638 NNNAGLKDELNK

-661 EEFDTISKDIKKMQ
+661 EEYDTICEDIKKME
-675 KEKNKIEYELDTI
+675 KEKNKIELELDKI
-688 QKEEKKLLNVD
+688 KKQEKKILTVD
-699 NKNNLQKLKKAIE
+699 DQNNLQKIKKAIE
-712 NLCND
+712 NIYHD
-717 NNKKDE
+717 GNKIEE

-731 LMNKYSNIIYD
+731 LINKYSNILND
-742 NVINSNNSGINN
+742 NLINENSNGG
-754 INIFNEKNFEDKIA
+754 NIFNGKNLDMDKIV
-768 ENINNNEDVFGDDEI
+768 ENINNEGDVFDGDEI
-783 I
+783 V

>member
-1 MKGIEQANEI
+1 MKGMEQANDI

-38 QVDSKLVALKIIKIY
+38 QLDSKLVALKIIKIY

-85 FIYQNELYIAV
+85 FIFQNELYIAV

-267 RMELPQVLKICD
+267 RMELDQVLKICD
-279 EYISQQEEKPRIDP
+279 EYISKQEEKPRIDP

-330 IYGFNFDNKE
+330 MYGFNFDNKE
-340 NSTKETYPLQFA
+340 NTSKETYPVQFA

-378 IKFKKYDKKKPQD
+378 IKFKKYDKKKQ
-391 VQIQELLNDLK
+391 QEIQMQELLNDLK
-402 NLQIKVLFNSRFKF
+402 NLQIKVLFNSRFKY

-483 GFKSI
+483 GYKSI

-514 NSTNYSAQGEEDNI
+514 NSTNYSAQGEEDTNNKNTNI
-528 NKNQNLNSEQAILY
+528 NNENAILY

-567 DEYMASFSESS
+567 DEYFGSFSESS
-578 SNNKDSN
+578 SNNKDNN

-595 YIKNMNKLFDN
+595 YIKNMNKLFDE
-606 KLLEEADIIE
+606 KLLDDADIID

-622 EKELNYISNKE
+622 ENELNYISNKE
-633 NKISI
+633 NKLG
-638 NNSGLKDELNK
+638 NNNAGLKDELNK

-661 EEFDTISKDIKKMQ
+661 EEYDTICEDIKKME
-675 KEKNKIEYELDTI
+675 KEKNKIEFELDKI
-688 QKEEKKLLNVD
+688 KKQEKKILTVD
-699 NKNNLQKLKKAIE
+699 DQNNLQNIKKAIE
-712 NLCND
+712 NIYHD
-717 NNKKDE
+717 GNKIEE

-731 LMNKYSNIIYD
+731 LINKYSNILND
-742 NVINSNNSGINN
+742 NLINENSNGG
-754 INIFNEKNFEDKIA
+754 NIFNGKNLDMDKIV
-768 ENINNNEDVFGDDEI
+768 ENINNEGDVFDEDEI

>member
-1 MKGIEQANEI
+1 MKGMEQANDI

-38 QVDSKLVALKIIKIY
+38 QLDSKLVALKIIKIY

-85 FIYQNELYIAV
+85 FIFQNELYIAV

-257 EALLKVNPEE
+257 ESLLKVNPEE
-267 RMELPQVLKICD
+267 RMELDQVLKICD
-279 EYISQQEEKPRIDP
+279 EYISKQEEKPRIDP

-318 HEIINK
+318 HDIINK

-330 IYGFNFDNKE
+330 MYGFNFENKE
-340 NSTKETYPLQFA
+340 NTTKETYPVQFA

-378 IKFKKYDKKKPQD
+378 IKFKKYDKKKQQE
-391 VQIQELLNDLK
+391 VQMQELLNDLK
-402 NLQIKVLFNSRFKF
+402 NLQIKVLFNSRFKY

-483 GFKSI
+483 GYKSI

-514 NSTNYSAQGEEDNI
+514 NSTNYSAQGEEDTNNKNTNI
-528 NKNQNLNSEQAILY
+528 NNENAILY

-567 DEYMASFSESS
+567 DEYFGSFSESS
-578 SNNKDSN
+578 SNNKDNN

-595 YIKNMNKLFDN
+595 YIKNMNKLFDE
-606 KLLEEADIIE
+606 KLLDDADIID

-622 EKELNYISNKE
+622 ENELNYISNKE
-633 NKISI
+633 NKLG
-638 NNSGLKDELNK
+638 NNNAGLKDELNK

-661 EEFDTISKDIKKMQ
+661 EEYETICEDIKKME
-675 KEKNKIEYELDTI
+675 KEKNKIEYELDKI
-688 QKEEKKLLNVD
+688 KKQEKKILTVD
-699 NKNNLQKLKKAIE
+699 DQNNLQKIKKAIE
-712 NLCND
+712 NIYHD
-717 NNKKDE
+717 GNKIEE

-731 LMNKYSNIIYD
+731 LINKYSNILND
-742 NVINSNNSGINN
+742 NLINENSNGG
-754 INIFNEKNFEDKIA
+754 NIFNGKNLDMDKIV
-768 ENINNNEDVFGDDEI
+768 ENINNEGDVFDEDEI

>member
-1 MKGIEQANEI
+1 MKGMEQANEI

-38 QVDSKLVALKIIKIY
+38 QLDSKLVALKIIKIY

-85 FIYQNELYIAV
+85 FIFQNELYIAV

-267 RMELPQVLKICD
+267 RMELDQVLKICD
-279 EYISQQEEKPRIDP
+279 EYISKQEEKPRIDP

-330 IYGFNFDNKE
+330 MYGFNFDNKE
-340 NSTKETYPLQFA
+340 NTSKETYPVQFA

-378 IKFKKYDKKKPQD
+378 IKFKKYDKKKQ
-391 VQIQELLNDLK
+391 QEIQMQELLNDLK
-402 NLQIKVLFNSRFKF
+402 NLQIKVLFNSRFKY

-483 GFKSI
+483 GYKSL

-493 SKFYSGQKF
+493 TKFYSGQKF

-514 NSTNYSAQGEEDNI
+514 NSTNYSAQGDEDSNNKNTNI
-528 NKNQNLNSEQAILY
+528 NNENAILY

-567 DEYMASFSESS
+567 DEYFGSFSESS
-578 SNNKDSN
+578 SNNKDNN

-595 YIKNMNKLFDN
+595 YIKNMNKLLDD
-606 KLLEEADIIE
+606 KLLDDIDIID

-622 EKELNYISNKE
+622 ETELNYITNKE
-633 NKISI
+633 NKLGV
-638 NNSGLKDELNK
+638 NNTGLKDELNK

-661 EEFDTISKDIKKMQ
+661 EEFDTICEDIKKME
-675 KEKNKIEYELDTI
+675 KEKNKIEYELDKI
-688 QKEEKKLLNVD
+688 KKQEKKILTVD
-699 NKNNLQKLKKAIE
+699 DKNNLQKIKKAIE
-712 NLCND
+712 NIYQD
-717 NNKKDE
+717 NNKIDE
-723 EIALINTV
+723 EISLINTV
-731 LMNKYSNIIYD
+731 LINKYSNILND
-742 NVINSNNSGINN
+742 NLINENNNG
-754 INIFNEKNFEDKIA
+754 INIFNGKNLDIEKIT
-768 ENINNNEDVFGDDEI
+768 ENINNEGDVFDDDEI

>member
-1 MKGIEQANEI
+1 MKGMEQANDI

-38 QVDSKLVALKIIKIY
+38 QLDSKLVALKIIKIY

-85 FIYQNELYIAV
+85 FIFQNELYIAV

-257 EALLKVNPEE
+257 ESLLKVNPEE
-267 RMELPQVLKICD
+267 RMELDQVLKICD
-279 EYISQQEEKPRIDP
+279 EYISKQEEKPRIDP

-318 HEIINK
+318 HDIINK

-330 IYGFNFDNKE
+330 MYGFNFENKE
-340 NSTKETYPLQFA
+340 NTTKETYPVQFA

-378 IKFKKYDKKKPQD
+378 IKFKKYDKKKQ
-391 VQIQELLNDLK
+391 QEIQMQELLNDLK
-402 NLQIKVLFNSRFKF
+402 NLQIKVLFNSRFKY

-483 GFKSI
+483 GYKSI

-514 NSTNYSAQGEEDNI
+514 NSTNYSAQGEEDTNNKNTNI
-528 NKNQNLNSEQAILY
+528 NNENAILY

-567 DEYMASFSESS
+567 DEYFGSFSESS
-578 SNNKDSN
+578 SNNKDNN

-595 YIKNMNKLFDN
+595 YIKNMNKLFDE
-606 KLLEEADIIE
+606 KLLDDADIID

-622 EKELNYISNKE
+622 ENELNYISNKE
-633 NKISI
+633 NKLG
-638 NNSGLKDELNK
+638 NNNAGLKDELNK

-661 EEFDTISKDIKKMQ
+661 EEYDTICEDIKKME
-675 KEKNKIEYELDTI
+675 KEKNKIEYELDKI
-688 QKEEKKLLNVD
+688 QKQEKKILTVD
-699 NKNNLQKLKKAIE
+699 DKNNLQKIKKAIE
-712 NLCND
+712 TIYYD
-717 NNKKDE
+717 GNKIEE

-731 LMNKYSNIIYD
+731 LINKYSNILND
-742 NVINSNNSGINN
+742 NLINENSNGG
-754 INIFNEKNFEDKIA
+754 NIFNGKNLDMDKIV
-768 ENINNNEDVFGDDEI
+768 ENINNEGDVFDEDEI

>member
-1 MKGIEQANEI
+1 MKGMEQANEI

-38 QVDSKLVALKIIKIY
+38 QLDSKLVALKIIKIY

-85 FIYQNELYIAV
+85 FIFQNELYIAV

-267 RMELPQVLKICD
+267 RMELDQVLKICD
-279 EYISQQEEKPRIDP
+279 EYISKQEEKPRIDP

-330 IYGFNFDNKE
+330 MYGFNFDNKE
-340 NSTKETYPLQFA
+340 NTSKETYPVQFA

-378 IKFKKYDKKKPQD
+378 IKFKKYDKKKQ
-391 VQIQELLNDLK
+391 QEIQMQELLNDLK
-402 NLQIKVLFNSRFKF
+402 NLQIKVLFNSFKY

-483 GFKSI
+483 GYKSL

-493 SKFYSGQKF
+493 TKFYSGQKF

-514 NSTNYSAQGEEDNI
+514 NSTNYSAQGDEDSNNKNTNI
-528 NKNQNLNSEQAILY
+528 NNENAILY

-567 DEYMASFSESS
+567 DEYFGSFSESS
-578 SNNKDSN
+578 SNNKDNN

-595 YIKNMNKLFDN
+595 YIKNMNKLLDD
-606 KLLEEADIIE
+606 KLLDDIDIID

-622 EKELNYISNKE
+622 ETELNYISNKE
-633 NKISI
+633 NKLGV
-638 NNSGLKDELNK
+638 NNTGLKDELNK

-661 EEFDTISKDIKKMQ
+661 EEYDTICEDIKKME
-675 KEKNKIEYELDTI
+675 KEKNKIEYELDKI
-688 QKEEKKLLNVD
+688 KKQEKKILTVD
-699 NKNNLQKLKKAIE
+699 DKNNLQKIKKAIE
-712 NLCND
+712 NIYQD
-717 NNKKDE
+717 NNKIDE
-723 EIALINTV
+723 EISLINTV
-731 LMNKYSNIIYD
+731 LINKYSNILND
-742 NVINSNNSGINN
+742 NLINENNNG
-754 INIFNEKNFEDKIA
+754 INIFNGKNLDIEKIT
-768 ENINNNEDVFGDDEI
+768 ENINNEGDVFDDDEI

>member
-38 QVDSKLVALKIIKIY
+38 QLDSKLVALKIIKIY

-731 LMNKYSNIIYD
+731 LINKYSNIMYD
-742 NVINSNNSGINN
+742 NVINANNSGG
-754 INIFNEKNFEDKIA
+754 NIFNDKNFENIIA
-768 ENINNNEDVFGDDEI
+768 ENLNKDEDVFGDDEI

>member
-1 MKGIEQANEI
+1 MEQANEI
-11 IGKIIE
+11 IGKIVE
-17 GYRIIKF
+17 GFRIIKF
-24 LGSGKFSVVYEAER
+24 LGSGKFSVVYQAER
-38 QVDSKLVALKIIKIY
+38 QADSKLVALKIIKIY
-53 DIKDKNLVE
+53 DIKDKSLVE

-249 YKVAAKIS
+249 YQTASKIS

-267 RMELPQVLKICD
+267 RMDLPQVLKICD
-279 EYISQQEEKPRIDP
+279 EYISKQEEKPRIDP
-293 FIIMDDLIEKLR
+293 FIIMDDMIEKLR

-330 IYGFNFDNKE
+330 MYGFNFDNKD
-340 NSTKETYPLQFA
+340 NPTKETYPVQFA
-352 YFFDLCNWLMALI
+352 YFYDLCNWLIALI

-378 IKFKKYDKKKPQD
+378 IKFKKYDKKKSQD
-391 VQIQELLNDLK
+391 EQIQDLLNDLK
-402 NLQIKVLFNSRFKF
+402 NLQIKVLLNSRFKY

-439 IFKKPKFQDIQEI
+439 IFKKPKFQDVQEI
-452 EKIKEYPD
+452 ERIKDYNE

-493 SKFYSGQKF
+493 TKFYSGQKF
-502 KHFASIGPINDE
+502 KHFTSIGPMNDE
-514 NSTNYSAQGEEDNI
+514 SSTNYSGQGEEDN
-528 NKNQNLNSEQAILY
+528 NKNNINNEQAILY
-542 SNIPEE
+542 SNIPEA

-553 FNKVSNMLEIAEVS
+553 FNKVSNMLEITEVS
-567 DEYMASFSESS
+567 DEYFGSYSENS
-578 SNNKDSN
+578 SNNKDPN
-585 KNEGNYPTVK
+585 KNEGNYPNVK
-595 YIKNMNKLFDN
+595 HIKNMSKLFNNKLVNESQYLELYNEGIDN
-606 KLLEEADIIE
+606 EL
-616 NYSKNI
+616 KNI
-622 EKELNYISNKE
+622 TNKE
-633 NKISI
+633 SKITI
-638 NNSGLKDELNK
+638 NDKIKEELNK
-649 LKITKQANIHYQ
+649 LKITKQANRHYQ
-661 EEFDTISKDIKKMQ
+661 EEFDTINKNINIKENEKKNIENKLAKIKKD
-675 KEKNKIEYELDTI
+675 EKKVMKCDDKTYMNKIRNAIENIYADNNKIE
-688 QKEEKKLLNVD
+688 EEISLLN
-699 NKNNLQKLKKAIE
+699 
-712 NLCND
+712 
-717 NNKKDE
+717 
-723 EIALINTV
+723 TV
-731 LMNKYSNIIYD
+731 IINKYSNIMY
-742 NVINSNNSGINN
+742 NNFMNSNNNDINN
-754 INIFNEKNFEDKIA
+754 FGFNGNNQIINGVI
-768 ENINNNEDVFGDDEI
+768 ENINENEDIFGDDEI

>member
-633 NKISI
+633 NKICI

-731 LMNKYSNIIYD
+731 LINKYSNIMYD
-742 NVINSNNSGINN
+742 NVINANNSGG
-754 INIFNEKNFEDKIA
+754 NIFNDKNFENIIA
-768 ENINNNEDVFGDDEI
+768 ENLNKDEDVFGDDEI

>member
-38 QVDSKLVALKIIKIY
+38 QLDSKLVALKIIKIY

-293 FIIMDDLIEKLR
+293 FIIMDDMIEKLR

-340 NSTKETYPLQFA
+340 NSTKETYPVQFA
-352 YFFDLCNWLMALI
+352 YFYDLSYWLMTLI
-365 KQNAN
+365 KHNAN

-378 IKFKKYDKKKPQD
+378 IKFKKYDKKKPQE

-402 NLQIKVLFNSRFKF
+402 NLQIKVLYNSRFKF

-483 GFKSI
+483 GYKSL

-493 SKFYSGQKF
+493 SKFFSGQKF
-502 KHFASIGPINDE
+502 KHFTSIGPINDE
-514 NSTNYSAQGEEDNI
+514 NSTNYSAQGEEENKQNTNI
-528 NKNQNLNSEQAILY
+528 NSENAILY

-567 DEYMASFSESS
+567 DEYKASFSQSS

-595 YIKNMNKLFDN
+595 YIKNMNKLLDD
-606 KLLEEADIIE
+606 KLLDNIDIID

-638 NNSGLKDELNK
+638 NNTGLKEELNK

-661 EEFDTISKDIKKMQ
+661 EEYDMINEDIKKME
-675 KEKNKIEYELDTI
+675 KEKNKIEYELDKI
-688 QKEEKKLLNVD
+688 KKEEKKLLNLD
-699 NKNNLQKLKKAIE
+699 DKNNLQKIKKAVE
-712 NLCND
+712 NLYND
-717 NNKKDE
+717 NNKLDE
-723 EIALINTV
+723 EISLVNTV
-731 LMNKYSNIIYD
+731 LMNKYSNFLYD
-742 NVINSNNSGINN
+742 NMLNSNNSGR
-754 INIFNEKNFEDKIA
+754 NIFNDKNFEAKIA
-768 ENINNNEDVFGDDEI
+768 ENINKEEDVFGDDEI